1 MIVKFRRISLFTLTS
16 VLLAASL
23 VWNSEPATASDAE
36 NYSLKAQAP
45 PD

>member
-1 MIVKFRRISLFTLTS
+1 MIVKFRRISLFALTS

-36 NYSLKAQAP
+36 NYSVKAKRHP
-45 PD
+45 